1 MLRRRCS
8 DSGVVDLGV
17 DTACSLGSTIL
28 GHPDVAI
35 VTPAGSPR
43 VTDDE
48 VRVGAGG
55 VVTGGNDGMV
65 SRGGA
70 TSCLEDSRFVG
81 LEFVA
86 RGVDSNSDGLSI
98 NSRHHGGVVSR
109 DVFVSRGV
117 NLGLG

>member
-35 VTPAGSPR
+35 VTPALSPR
-43 VTDDE
+43 VTDDP
-48 VRVGAGG
+48 VRVGAAG

-65 SRGGA
+65 SRG
-70 TSCLEDSRFVG
+70 
-81 LEFVA
+81 
-86 RGVDSNSDGLSI
+86 
-98 NSRHHGGVVSR
+98 
-109 DVFVSRGV
+109 
-117 NLGLG
+117 